1 MAFHK
6 RAHFTTEEQQLAAI
20 AKALGHPARVAIVRL
35 LAQRQA
41 CVCGELV
48 LELPLS
54 QSTVSQHLK
63 ELKAAGL
70 VQGEVD
76 GPRVC
81 YCLDATGWAVARQLF
96 GSLLVEVPTP
106 APAAPAAAAAAAAAE
121 GPLPLSI
128 S

>member
-6 RAHFTTEEQQLAAI
+6 REQFSAAEQEIAVI
-20 AKALGHPARVAIVRL
+20 AKALGHPARVAILNL

-48 LELPLS
+48 TELPIS

-81 YCLDATGWAVARQLF
+81 YCIDRAGWDRARH
-96 GSLLVEVPTP
+96 LLAGLLAELP
-106 APAAPAAAAAAAAAE
+106 APAAGCPC
-121 GPLPLSI
+121 
-128 S
+128 

>member
-1 MAFHK
+1 MANHK
-6 RAHFTTEEQQLAAI
+6 RAQFTEAEQQLATI
-20 AKALGHPARVAIVRL
+20 AKALGHPARVAILRL

-48 LELPLS
+48 TELPLS

-63 ELKAAGL
+63 ELKAACL

-81 YCLDATGWAVARQLF
+81 YCLDPTGWARARQLL
-96 GSLLVEVPTP
+96 GDLLAGIP
-106 APAAPAAAAAAAAAE
+106 APAP
-121 GPLPLSI
+121 GPCC
-128 S
+128 

>member
-1 MAFHK
+1 MAAHK
-6 RAHFTTEEQQLAAI
+6 RAEFTEAEQQLAAV

-81 YCLDATGWAVARQLF
+81 YCLDAAGWTVARQLLS
-96 GSLLVEVPTP
+96 GLLAEL
-106 APAAPAAAAAAAAAE
+106 PAAATSAIAT
-121 GPLPLSI
+121 PSCC
-128 S
+128 

>member
-6 RAHFTTEEQQLAAI
+6 RDHFTEAEQRLAAI
-20 AKALGHPARVAIVRL
+20 AKALGHPARVAIVRM

-81 YCLDATGWAVARQLF
+81 YCLDTAGWTAARQLF
-96 GSLLVEVPTP
+96 GDLLAEVPTT
-106 APAAPAAAAAAAAAE
+106 AAHATLTSP
-121 GPLPLSI
+121 SCC
-128 S
+128 

>member
-1 MAFHK
+1 MALHK
-6 RAHFTTEEQQLAAI
+6 HAQFTLEEQQLAAI
-20 AKALGHPARVAIVRL
+20 AKALGHPARIAIVRL
-35 LAQRQA
+35 LARHHA

-70 VQGEVD
+70 VQGEID

-81 YCLDATGWAVARQLF
+81 YCLDAAGWATARQLF
-96 GSLLVEVPTP
+96 GALLPEL
-106 APAAPAAAAAAAAAE
+106 PAAAHTTPATP
-121 GPLPLSI
+121 GCC
-128 S
+128 

>member
-1 MAFHK
+1 MATHK
-6 RAHFTTEEQQLAAI
+6 RAEFTEAEQRLAAI

-35 LAQRQA
+35 LGQRRA

-81 YCLDATGWAVARQLF
+81 YCLDPAGWAVARQLL
-96 GSLLVEVPTP
+96 GDLLVEMPTDANAAL
-106 APAAPAAAAAAAAAE
+106 APT
-121 GPLPLSI
+121 GCC
-128 S
+128 

>member
-1 MAFHK
+1 MATHK
-6 RAHFTTEEQQLAAI
+6 RAEFTEAEQRLAAI

-35 LAQRQA
+35 LAQRRA

-81 YCLDATGWAVARQLF
+81 YCLDPAGWAVARQLL
-96 GSLLVEVPTP
+96 GNLLAEMPTSVPDT
-106 APAAPAAAAAAAAAE
+106 AAVP
-121 GPLPLSI
+121 SCC
-128 S
+128 

>member
-1 MAFHK
+1 MAAHK
-6 RAHFTTEEQQLAAI
+6 RAHFTPEEQQLAAV

-35 LAQRQA
+35 LAQRRA

-81 YCLDATGWAVARQLF
+81 YCLDAAGWAIARQLF
-96 GSLLVEVPTP
+96 GDLL
-106 APAAPAAAAAAAAAE
+106 AQLPAAPDDTLAAS
-121 GPLPLSI
+121 GCC
-128 S
+128 

>member
-1 MAFHK
+1 MATHK
-6 RAHFTTEEQQLAAI
+6 RAEFTEAEQQLAAV

-35 LAQRQA
+35 LAQRRA

-81 YCLDATGWAVARQLF
+81 YCFDATGWAAARQLL
-96 GSLLVEVPTP
+96 GGLLAEMP
-106 APAAPAAAAAAAAAE
+106 APTASAVAAPRCC
-121 GPLPLSI
+121 
-128 S
+128 